1 KTIGLEMDSLRARTF
16 QILTKKLPNIEFKD
30 VNNEILLMRSIKD
43 KDEIEFLKKSGK
55 IAEKVQDVSREF
67 IKAGVS
73 ELELAGEIQKEI
85 TKHGSVFS
93 YFNHYWARVPFIIAS
108 GENIW
113 KRSDF
118 PPVLSGLGSHKAVPH
133 GPSKRI
139 MREGDIVV
147 VDVATVIDGYTAD
160 HSRTYFIGNPS
171 ERFKKYY
178 KALLNARSHALELF
192 KEGTLINQVFQK
204 VENNLPDELKEYLQG
219 YGKFKEGMGHGIGL
233 TLDEFPLIT
242 KQNTQALVEGN
253 VIAFE
258 PKVIIPGWG
267 AINFED
273 DFIIKKDGY
282 EQITSSPFYNY

>member
-1 KTIGLEMDSLRARTF
+1 
-16 QILTKKLPNIEFKD
+16 
-30 VNNEILLMRSIKD
+30 
-43 KDEIEFLKKSGK
+43 
-55 IAEKVQDVSREF
+55 
-67 IKAGVS
+67 
-73 ELELAGEIQKEI
+73 
-85 TKHGSVFS
+85 
-93 YFNHYWARVPFIIAS
+93 
-108 GENIW
+108 
-113 KRSDF
+113 
-118 PPVLSGLGSHKAVPH
+118 VLSGLGSHKAVPH